1 MRLEARAEV
10 SRSMQV
16 AAPFAAVVCTLVVC
30 SLLVA
35 WAGVPV
41 GGAYLLLLEGAAGSG
56 FALSE
61 TLTRA
66 TPLILTGLAVAVKRS
81 KGKARRVVDLRK

>member
-10 SRSMQV
+10 SRTWQV
-16 AAPFAAVVCTLVVC
+16 AAPFAAIAFTLVVC

-41 GGAYLLLLEGAAGSG
+41 GGAYLLLYAMALTSNDAEIAGFG
-56 FALSE
+56 MNQAFIA
-61 TLTRA
+61 
-66 TPLILTGLAVAVKRS
+66 GLK
-81 KGKARRVVDLRK
+81 